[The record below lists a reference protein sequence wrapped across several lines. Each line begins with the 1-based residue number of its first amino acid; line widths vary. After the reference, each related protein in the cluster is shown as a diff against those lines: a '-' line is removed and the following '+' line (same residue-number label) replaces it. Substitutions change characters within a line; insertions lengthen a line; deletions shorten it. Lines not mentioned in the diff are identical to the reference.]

1 MAAEQTA
8 AAPAT
13 TTTEFDSSKWL
24 DDALGRMKV
33 TDDSAARQRGVA
45 ALNDFLKTALQ
56 PGQVVSK
63 DVETNIKTWISAI
76 HHKPSSQLNDILHHG
91 KFQKLESTWRGLQYL
106 VKNAET
112 GET

>member
-8 AAPAT
+8 AAAPAAA
-13 TTTEFDSSKWL
+13 TTEFDSSRWL

-33 TDDSAARQRGVA
+33 TDDAAARQRGAA
-45 ALNDFLKTALQ
+45 ALNDFIKTALQ

-76 HHKPSSQLNDILHHG
+76 DQKLSSQLNDILHNEQ
-91 KFQKLESTWRGLQYL
+91 FQKLESTWRGLQ
-106 VKNAET
+106 
-112 GET
+112 